1 MRSYTVHTA
10 STVQVVTTAEAK
22 NHLKIDSS
30 ADDTLIDN
38 LIKSATQLS
47 EDYTNRFFTDTV
59 ITQYGTTFADIKE
72 LYKSTVSSITNI
84 KYYDTLNSLR
94 TLDSDVYY
102 LNNSIQPAQISLSL
116 NQSYPNL
123 ADRENAVE
131 CKYTVGYGSAA
142 SDVPEA
148 IKQAILLTVGNWY
161 NNRSSVVVGRIST
174 ELPLNVKWILD
185 TYKVQVVR

>member
-1 MRSYTVHTA
+1 M
-10 STVQVVTTAEAK
+10 
-22 NHLKIDSS
+22 
-30 ADDTLIDN
+30 
-38 LIKSATQLS
+38 S

-59 ITQYGTTFADIKE
+59 IAQYGTTFKDLNE
-72 LYKSTVSSITNI
+72 LYKSPVTSIGYI
-84 KYYDTLNSLR
+84 KYYDTDDTLQ
-94 TLDSDVYY
+94 TLDASVYY
-102 LNNSIQPAQISLSL
+102 LNKVIEPAQVSLQV
-116 NQSYPNL
+116 NKNYPNL

-161 NNRSSVVVGRIST
+161 NNRSSVVVGRIAT